1 MEDGVKGSDC
11 GGREVAEAPL
21 CAACVV
27 EAEVDN
33 VREESVVVKRG
44 LRRVERVDGGL
55 TRRRWE
61 AKGDEKNGAKVS
73 LHPMAR
79 QVLAG

>member
-1 MEDGVKGSDC
+1 M
-11 GGREVAEAPL
+11 
-21 CAACVV
+21 V
-27 EAEVDN
+27 EAEVDD

-61 AKGDEKNGAKVS
+61 AKGDEKNSAKVS
-73 LHPMAR
+73 LLPLAL